1 MTNIQAETVPAVLR
15 AIRTKLDLT
24 QEELAERLGTSFAT
38 VNRWEGGTNRPQ
50 RAALDT
56 IAALATEAGVL
67 QDETPAA
74 EAAAGITGR
83 RRKSSNSAA
92 PTTKPMEQMLWD

>member
-1 MTNIQAETVPAVLR
+1 MTKIQGESVPTILR

-24 QEELAERLGTSFAT
+24 QEQLAERLGTSFAT

-56 IAALATEAGVL
+56 IAALATEAGVV
-67 QDETPAA
+67 QDQTPATD
-74 EAAAGITGR
+74 AAAGVTGR
-83 RRKSSNSAA
+83 RRKSGGSTP
-92 PTTKPMEQMLWD
+92 PTTKPMEQM